1 VPPRPRRI
9 CVVTGSRAEY
19 GLLYWIIKGL
29 QAMPAIDMQ
38 LVVTG
43 MHLAPA
49 FGSTWRQIEA
59 DGIPIARKVETLLSS
74 DSDVG
79 MVKSVGLGVLGFA
92 DAFQDLA
99 PDLVLLLGDRV
110 EILAAAQSAYLMG
123 LPVAH
128 LHGGELTRGAVD
140 DAIRHCITKFSR
152 YHFVSTAEAA
162 TRVRQLG
169 EDPAS
174 IFITGAPG
182 LDNVNRLSLLSRQE
196 LSDEIDFALD
206 GPYLLVTYHCATAHH
221 ADSAAAAPLLT
232 ALDRF
237 PDYKALI
244 TKANSDAG
252 GLRINAALD
261 DYAARHPG
269 RVHVVT
275 SLGQRRYLS
284 AMKHCAAVV
293 GNSSS
298 GLFEAPLLK
307 CPTVNIGDRQEG
319 RLHAASV
326 VTCADDAG
334 SISAAIATVLA
345 PAFQRVLDATVSLY
359 GDGQSSDAVLTLLAR
374 LTAAGERP
382 LPKSFCDL
390 PHSAEE

>member
-1 VPPRPRRI
+1 VSVRTQRI

-29 QAMPAIDMQ
+29 QALPEFELQ

-43 MHLAPA
+43 MHLSPA
-49 FGSTWRQIEA
+49 FGSTYRQIEA

-79 MVKSVGLGVLGFA
+79 MTKSVGLGVLGFA
-92 DAFQDLA
+92 DAFQDLT

-128 LHGGELTRGAVD
+128 LHGGEVTRGAVD

-169 EDPAS
+169 EDPAT
-174 IFITGAPG
+174 IFQTGAPG
-182 LDNVNRLSLLSRQE
+182 LDNVNRLSLLSRE
-196 LSDEIDFALD
+196 ALSEDIGFALD
-206 GPYLLVTYHCATAHH
+206 DPYVLVTYHCATAHH
-221 ADSAAAAPLLT
+221 HEITAPPALLN

-237 PDYKALI
+237 PGYKALI

-275 SLGQRRYLS
+275 SLGQLRYLS
-284 AMKHCAAVV
+284 AMKHCAAVI

-307 CPTVNIGDRQEG
+307 RPTVNIGDRQDG

-326 VTCADDAG
+326 VSCADDVEA
-334 SISAAIATVLA
+334 ISAAIATVLA
-345 PAFQRVLDATVSLY
+345 PAFQPILGSTVSLY
-359 GDGQSSDAVLTLLAR
+359 GDGRSSDAVLTVLAR
-374 LTAAGERP
+374 LAADGP
-382 LPKSFCDL
+382 DPAPKSFYDL
-390 PHSAEE
+390 PSSVNE

>member
-1 VPPRPRRI
+1 VSPRPQRI

-29 QAMPAIDMQ
+29 QAMPAIDMR

-49 FGSTWRQIEA
+49 FGSTWRQIES

-79 MVKSVGLGVLGFA
+79 MAKSVGLGVLGFA

-128 LHGGELTRGAVD
+128 LHGGEVTRGAID
-140 DAIRHCITKFSR
+140 DAIRHCITKVSR

-162 TRVRQLG
+162 ARVRQLG
-169 EDPAS
+169 EDPAA
-174 IFITGAPG
+174 IFVTGAPG
-182 LDNVNRLSLLSRQE
+182 LDNVNRLSLPNREE
-196 LSDEIDFALD
+196 LSDEIGFALD
-206 GPYLLVTYHCATAHH
+206 APYVLVTYHSATAHH
-221 ADSAAAAPLLT
+221 ADHDAAGPLLT

-237 PDYKALI
+237 PECKVLL

-269 RVHVVT
+269 RVHVVS

-284 AMKHCAAVV
+284 AMKHCAAVI

-307 CPTVNIGDRQEG
+307 RPTVNIGDRQEG

-326 VTCADDAG
+326 VSCADDAK
-334 SISAAIATVLA
+334 SITAAIATVLA
-345 PAFQRVLDATVSLY
+345 PAFQKVLDATVSLY
-359 GDGQSSDAVLTLLAR
+359 GDGRSSDAVLTLLAR
-374 LTAAGERP
+374 LVATGERP
-382 LPKSFCDL
+382 PPKSFCDL
-390 PHSAEE
+390 PSCRDE